1 VLLFYF
7 SISAAT
13 RCHREYNQDSNLN
26 CLYLVEEDKVRYEE
40 VQSVNGANKDTDL
53 L

>member
-13 RCHREYNQDSNLN
+13 RWREEQNQDSKLR
-26 CLYLVEEDKVRYEE
+26 CVYLVEEDNEIYQK